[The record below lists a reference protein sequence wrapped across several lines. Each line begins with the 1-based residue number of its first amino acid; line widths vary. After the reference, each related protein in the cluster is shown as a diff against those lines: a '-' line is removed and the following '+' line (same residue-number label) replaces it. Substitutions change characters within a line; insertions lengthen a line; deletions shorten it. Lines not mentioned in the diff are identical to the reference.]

1 MAIPAAPWLPVEL
14 RQDPADDAL
23 AIRWC
28 ERGGPRVSRPQRTG
42 FGMKLMEQLVTHDL
56 RGQFELRFD
65 PAGIEC
71 LGAGAGGRGIGKG
84 SRLRPPWRTL
94 SSRSAATHCWSK
106 MRSPLPSTSKS
117 S

>member
-71 LGAGAGGRGIGKG
+71 LAQVPVAEVLAKAPGCAHHGA
-84 SRLRPPWRTL
+84 
-94 SSRSAATHCWSK
+94 H
-106 MRSPLPSTSKS
+106 
-117 S
+117 